1 MKKTLLFLV
10 TVFVTTQALLAQT
23 PVNDLVENAT
33 LINSF
38 PFTDT
43 NVRLDLASTSN
54 TPNTAFCPTG
64 SFNFINYKFTAA
76 NTQPTQFT
84 VTLEDAG
91 GATLNNPSLVL
102 IFAANNLNVT
112 EETEFT
118 SLISPCAF
126 SSSTTI
132 DITAGTTYYVLVHR
146 FDDNA
151 LSNITFEQ
159 NEVTPVP
166 STERDALIA
175 LYNST
180 NGDQW
185 TDTTNWNSSE
195 PVGSWYGVDTN
206 VANGILHVTS
216 INLGGNNLTGTIPN
230 EIGSF
235 PELNYLGLWGNAITG
250 NIPPTIGDL
259 SNLVELDLSPNA
271 FTGSIPTEIG
281 NLTNLEVLWLNQNG
295 LTGTIPVSFQNL
307 VNLRELYVMG
317 AVGTENPNNQWTD
330 SSYSGNFPDLTALPL
345 ETLQLQNNFFQFED
359 IANEFETYQANIP
372 NFVFNPQYTIDP
384 PEEVASPVGEDIVLT
399 ISENQSGSGR
409 DSSGTMAT
417 DEYQWLKDDVEI
429 VGANSSSYTI
439 VNAQNS
445 DSGVYTCQI
454 TNADAPGLIITRGE
468 ITLNVGTLSIDSN
481 DLNNVRVYPNP
492 VSDFITINAPKYN
505 QGTVSLYDMSGRL
518 ILTQKVESET
528 SKIDMQRL
536 SSGIYMLRLKNE
548 SSSITT
554 NIIRE

>member
-64 SFNFINYKFTAA
+64 SFNFVNYKFTAA

-102 IFAANNLNVT
+102 IFTANNLNVT

-118 SLISPCAF
+118 NLISPCAF

-132 DITAGTTYYVLVHR
+132 DITAGTTYYILVHR
-146 FDDNA
+146 FDESA

-206 VANGILHVTS
+206 VVNGILHVTS

-230 EIGSF
+230 GIGSF

-295 LTGTIPVSFQNL
+295 LTGPIPISFQNL
-307 VNLRELYVMG
+307 VNLRELYVIG

-384 PEEVASPVGEDIVLT
+384 PEELASPVGEDILLT

-454 TNADAPGLIITRGE
+454 TNADAPGLIITRGD

-492 VSDFITINAPKYN
+492 VSDFITIQAPKYN

-536 SSGIYMLRLKNE
+536 SSGIYILRLKNE
-548 SSSITT
+548 SFSITT